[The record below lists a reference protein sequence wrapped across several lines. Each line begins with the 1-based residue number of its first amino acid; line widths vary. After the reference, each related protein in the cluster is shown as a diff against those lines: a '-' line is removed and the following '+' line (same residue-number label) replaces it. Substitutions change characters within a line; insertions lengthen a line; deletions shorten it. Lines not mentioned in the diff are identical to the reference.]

1 MPEISRF
8 YGIVIEMRRN
18 EHLPPHFHARCGRD
32 VISVTLD
39 GTIVIGH
46 FPPRKLALVQRW
58 RNLHLAELI
67 ENWHLARQQ
76 KPPRYID
83 PLD

>member
-18 EHLPPHFHARCGRD
+18 EHGRPHFHAKCGRD
-32 VISVTLD
+32 TIAVTIED
-39 GTIVIGH
+39 GIAIGD
-46 FPPRKLALVQRW
+46 FPARKLTLVTRW
-58 RNLHLAELI
+58 LNLHRQELLQ
-67 ENWHLARQQ
+67 NWHLARAHQ
-76 KPPRYID
+76 PPRYID